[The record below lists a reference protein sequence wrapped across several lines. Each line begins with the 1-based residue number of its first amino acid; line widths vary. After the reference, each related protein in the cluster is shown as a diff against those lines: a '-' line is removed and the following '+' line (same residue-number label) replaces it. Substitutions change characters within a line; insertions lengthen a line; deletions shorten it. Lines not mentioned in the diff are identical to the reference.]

1 MARQKSNDALD
12 IFLYNLLNLE
22 KEIIEMLIE
31 NNIDERIILDIIE
44 KFYERF
50 KIYPYNDWIL
60 VIFTSNI
67 LIAMILQIMY
77 NFGI

>member
-31 NNIDERIILDIIE
+31 NNIDERIILNVIE
-44 KFYERF
+44 LFIK
-50 KIYPYNDWIL
+50 K
-60 VIFTSNI
+60 
-67 LIAMILQIMY
+67 
-77 NFGI
+77 FGINPYD